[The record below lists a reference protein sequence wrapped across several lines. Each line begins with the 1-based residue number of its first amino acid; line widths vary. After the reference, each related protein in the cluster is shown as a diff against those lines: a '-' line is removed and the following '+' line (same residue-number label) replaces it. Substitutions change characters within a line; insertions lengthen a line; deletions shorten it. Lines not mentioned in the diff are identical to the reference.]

1 MRVAPIALF
10 CHAKPVEVVVELAR
24 MTTVPTHTHPDGI
37 NGAILQ
43 ALAVHAAFQ
52 LNPNEPLD
60 VHKFLENLQTK
71 IQKIEATDDEYVI
84 SFITKLFFLIR
95 YLICLKI

>member
-10 CHAKPVEVVVELAR
+10 CYDKPVDVVIELAR
-24 MTTVPTHTHPDGI
+24 MSTIPTHTHPDGI

-60 VHKFLENLQTK
+60 VHQFIENLAAK
-71 IQKIEATDDEYVI
+71 IQKIEAADDEYVI
-84 SFITKLFFLIR
+84 AFCSKLNL
-95 YLICLKI
+95 

>member
-10 CHAKPVEVVVELAR
+10 CHDKPVDVVIELAR

-52 LNPNEPLD
+52 LNPKEPLD
-60 VHKFLENLQTK
+60 VHQFLENLADK
-71 IQKIEATDDEYVI
+71 IQKVEAADDEYII
-84 SFITKLFFLIR
+84 SIRSILI
-95 YLICLKI
+95 L